1 MGSNR
6 LVHLMFFAGGMVV
19 AYILGQSVDWVWGYF
34 AKPPAFY
41 PEAIG
46 LALAGSGTFVAWKN
60 PAVFSAANEVAL
72 ELKKV
77 TWPTGQETKWGTIVV
92 IVTVFV
98 AAVLL
103 SIYDLIWSSATGWV
117 YG

>member
-6 LVHLMFFAGGMVV
+6 LVHIMFFAVGMILAVV
-19 AYILGQSVDWVWGYF
+19 LIKAVDWVWGYF

-41 PEAIG
+41 VQAIG
-46 LALAGSGTFVAWKN
+46 LFMAGGATLMAWKH
-60 PAVFSAANEVAL
+60 PVVFSAANEVAV

-92 IVTVFV
+92 IVTVIV
-98 AAVLL
+98 AAILL
-103 SIYDLIWSSATGWV
+103 SLYDLIWSSATGWV